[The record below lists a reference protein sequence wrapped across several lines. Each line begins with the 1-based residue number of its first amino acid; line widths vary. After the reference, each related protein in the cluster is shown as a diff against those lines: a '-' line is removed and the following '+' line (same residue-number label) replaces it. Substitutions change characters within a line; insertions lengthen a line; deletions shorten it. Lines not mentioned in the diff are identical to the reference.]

1 MYKSASILTII
12 IIVKSMVSIELVS
25 VIVYAIYGLE
35 IM

>member
-12 IIVKSMVSIELVS
+12 IIVSIELVS

-35 IM
+35 ITLTLT